1 MKIITTSFYNCKKN
15 NSEQTKQTNSSINFG
30 SLFRFSSYI
39 DCNGQYRQS
48 QNTTGKRE
56 DLDYDACARLIK
68 KRFSKFDKIN
78 IMPMN
83 GSDGTE
89 AYLLAH
95 SLLKEFGEK
104 KAKQKIFPIT
114 VTDVD
119 WFIIYSFGKKGIV
132 AFRPEDID
140 AFGKDFDKYFKEIP
154 MSELPN
160 IPNAYSVDTRAFK
173 LTPFFKN
180 LFEFKV
186 QDFQKRITH
195 INDEGNSVVII
206 RNCLAQAFG
215 HVQSMLLVNK
225 LNEKIKNSSLFIIG
239 QYDRD
244 MMKHFVPEMKSLFD
258 FQEVGKNIFSKQ
270 SNLSCYTNSLLTRF
284 VKFFK

>member
-15 NSEQTKQTNSSINFG
+15 NSEQMKQTNSSINFG

-56 DLDYDACARLIK
+56 DLDYDECARLIK
-68 KRFSKFDKIN
+68 KRFSNFDKIN

-104 KAKQKIFPIT
+104 KAKKKIFPII
-114 VTDVD
+114 VSDVD
-119 WFIIYSFGKKGIV
+119 PFIINSFGKKGIV
-132 AFRPEDID
+132 AFQPEDIA
-140 AFGKDFDKYFKEIP
+140 AFGKNFDKYFQEIP

-160 IPNAYSVDTRAFK
+160 IPNAYSLNAKAFK
-173 LTPFFKN
+173 LTPFFQN

-195 INDEGNSVVII
+195 IKDEGNSVVII

-215 HVQSMLLVNK
+215 YVQSMLMVAELDK
-225 LNEKIKNSSLFIIG
+225 KIKNSSLFIIG

-244 MMKHFVPEMKSLFD
+244 MMKRFVPGLKTFFD
-258 FQEVGKNIFSKQ
+258 FHEVGKNIFSKQ
-270 SNLSCYTNSLLTRF
+270 SNLSNYTNSLLT
-284 VKFFK
+284 KFLKIFK

>member
-1 MKIITTSFYNCKKN
+1 MNVGRTNLD
-15 NSEQTKQTNSSINFG
+15 NSKLLKQTHFSPSFG
-30 SLFRFSSYI
+30 SLFRLSSYV
-39 DCNGQYRQS
+39 DCNGQYRHT
-48 QNTTGKRE
+48 QNTTGRRE
-56 DLDYDACARLIK
+56 DLNYDECARLIK

-119 WFIIYSFGKKGIV
+119 SFIIYSFGKKGIV

-154 MSELPN
+154 RSELPN
-160 IPNAYSVDTRAFK
+160 IPNAYSLNTRAFK

-195 INDEGNSVVII
+195 ITDEGNSVVII

-215 HVQSMLLVNK
+215 YVQSMLMVAELDK
-225 LNEKIKNSSLFIIG
+225 KIKNSSLFIIG

-244 MMKHFVPEMKSLFD
+244 MMKRFVPGLKTFFD
-258 FQEVGKNIFSKQ
+258 FHEVGKNIFSKQ
-270 SNLSCYTNSLLTRF
+270 SNLSNYANSWLAKLT
-284 VKFFK
+284 KIFKQ